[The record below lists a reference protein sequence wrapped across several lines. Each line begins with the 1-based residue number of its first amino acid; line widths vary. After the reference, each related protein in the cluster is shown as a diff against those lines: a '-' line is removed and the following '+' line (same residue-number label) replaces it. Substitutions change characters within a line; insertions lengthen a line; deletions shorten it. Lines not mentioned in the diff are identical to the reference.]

1 MTSLGSLEQAIMTVL
16 WEEAPAGGRG
26 LTVREV
32 LDRLTDRDPAYTTVM
47 TVLTRLAAKGL
58 TERTR
63 DGRAWRYTPV
73 RTRESLTAQA
83 MRSPLDDL
91 SHEERHSAI
100 LHFLDD
106 ATPAELA
113 SLREAMAHVEARAAE
128 QAAERAEREAR
139 PRRRRLTGKR
149 PA

>member
-16 WEEAPAGGRG
+16 WEHADADRG

-32 LDRLTDRDPAYTTVM
+32 LDRLDDRDPAYTTVM
-47 TVLTRLAAKGL
+47 TVLSRLATKGL
-58 TERTR
+58 TTRAR

-73 RTRESLTAQA
+73 SSRESLTAQA
-83 MRSPLDDL
+83 MRSPMDDL

-106 ATPAELA
+106 ATPDELE
-113 SLREAMAHVEARAAE
+113 SVREAMALVERRAEARAAE
-128 QAAERAEREAR
+128 EADPPAR
-139 PRRRRLTGKR
+139 PRRRRLGGGKR
-149 PA
+149 TA